1 MRNIAEK
8 HFHNSLN
15 LKHYSKPALLNIL
28 FKIISLMAPKMFLTR
43 LVSVA
48 VVSKLY
54 TSRFVFLFS
63 RRYFL
68 LRNFLEIVKL
78 FTRLILPKIK

>member
-48 VVSKLY
+48 VVSKL
-54 TSRFVFLFS
+54 
-63 RRYFL
+63 
-68 LRNFLEIVKL
+68 
-78 FTRLILPKIK
+78 

>member
-1 MRNIAEK
+1 
-8 HFHNSLN
+8 
-15 LKHYSKPALLNIL
+15 
-28 FKIISLMAPKMFLTR
+28 MAPKMFLTR

-78 FTRLILPKIK
+78 FTKNQINIFYILLNS

>member
-1 MRNIAEK
+1 MIFIMKYIIKINLTFLSLLFKRHTKCRTEGMDAEYCGK
-8 HFHNSLN
+8 HFYNSLN

-48 VVSKLY
+48 VVSKL
-54 TSRFVFLFS
+54 
-63 RRYFL
+63 
-68 LRNFLEIVKL
+68 
-78 FTRLILPKIK
+78 